1 MFVICN
7 VTLKQKCLFI
17 FKLVPR
23 LNCWYREARKN
34 LHYMVGNL
42 GGTKIPARCPLSKV
56 AISTVPNGN
65 KVPHSTKLTKFELS
79 NALTEMFL
87 DHQHDL
93 LYSCSAYC
101 SAHLGILLCCNEYTF
116 LLYCVP

>member
-7 VTLKQKCLFI
+7 VTLKLKCLYI
-17 FKLVPR
+17 FKLVLR

-34 LHYMVGNL
+34 LHYVVGNL

-56 AISTVPNGN
+56 AILTVPNGN
-65 KVPHSTKLTKFELS
+65 KVRHSTKSKFELS

-87 DHQHDL
+87 AQRHDL